1 MHSDT
6 PLGKA
11 SLYALCYEMMRRV
24 REGYAQT
31 LVHRK
36 GRTVVIA
43 LQCATEEECEALYAQ
58 ARRQLT

>member
-1 MHSDT
+1 
-6 PLGKA
+6 
-11 SLYALCYEMMRRV
+11 MMRRV